1 MITKSIYATASGF
14 GYDILID
21 GKVIIHQEFDP
32 DAPGDTPMTE
42 ERANQAA
49 DIVLERL
56 S

>member
-1 MITKSIYATASGF
+1 MATKNIYATASGF
-14 GYDILID
+14 GYDILVD
-21 GKVIIHQEFDP
+21 DTVIIHQEFDP